1 MVLCILIAL
10 MDTYL
15 HSTKD
20 MDSKRQEENRTGLPV
35 NLTLFIWKG
44 INMKMTKEHYNH
56 IKSTIESKL
65 KSLGY
70 TLSDAIKLCRDSGY
84 NDITTG
90 WYLLNGSDLN
100 SFVRKELYPYLK
112 DTHID
117 TALKS
122 IIKSA

>member
-1 MVLCILIAL
+1 
-10 MDTYL
+10 
-15 HSTKD
+15 
-20 MDSKRQEENRTGLPV
+20 
-35 NLTLFIWKG
+35 
-44 INMKMTKEHYNH
+44 MKMTKEHYNH
-56 IKSTIESKL
+56 IKSTIENKL
-65 KSLGY
+65 NSLGF
-70 TLSDAIKLCRDSGY
+70 TLSDAIELCRNSGY

-100 SFVRKELYPYLK
+100 SFVRKELYLYLK